1 MKENPCKHKEKVTTT
16 AEFILAPQLITR
28 CPMCGGEVGLWTEDT
43 ETVCVFCDHRVFTRE
58 KTEH

>member
-1 MKENPCKHKEKVTTT
+1 MKENPPKHKEKTTTT
-16 AEFILAPQLITR
+16 AEFVLAPQLITR
-28 CPMCGGEVGLWTEDT
+28 CPKCGGEVGLWTEDR